1 MPRPS
6 PDFLFA
12 KFNHGYLG
20 TVASRTAGVPAE
32 ATVPLVLM
40 DDGKAER
47 LPCLLVAGMEDKDS
61 KTAVKRVVK
70 ITTMLFYRLKNQDA
84 DAPTDDASLLQVTTR
99 AQASEWMDAVESR
112 LCNLAA
118 LSAYIAT
125 QPEEMRSG
133 WSIMAYRPES
143 TESVK
148 RDKDDQGQSL
158 SCNVRICLA
167 WSASV

>member
-1 MPRPS
+1 MARPS

-12 KFNHGYLG
+12 KIVHGYLG
-20 TVASRTAGVPAE
+20 SAASQAAGVPAS
-32 ATVPLVLM
+32 VPLVLM

-61 KTAVKRVVK
+61 KTAARRVVK
-70 ITTMLFYRLKNQDA
+70 VTCMLFYRLQNQDA
-84 DAPTDDASLLQVTTR
+84 DAPTDAASRAQVTTR
-99 AQASEWMDAVESR
+99 QQASEWMDAIESR

-118 LSAYIAT
+118 LEAYLAT
-125 QPEEMRSG
+125 LSDAERSG
-133 WSIMAYRPES
+133 WSILAYRPES

-158 SCNVRICLA
+158 ACNVRICLA
-167 WSASV
+167 WSVAF

>member
-12 KFNHGYLG
+12 KFIHGYLG
-20 TVASRTAGVPAE
+20 TAASRTAGVPAE

-61 KTAVKRVVK
+61 KTAAKRVVN

-84 DAPTDDASLLQVTTR
+84 DAPTDEASLLQVTTR
-99 AQASEWMDAVESR
+99 EQASKWMDAIESR
-112 LCNLAA
+112 LCNRTALDAYLAA
-118 LSAYIAT
+118 LS
-125 QPEEMRSG
+125 EEDRSG
-133 WSIMAYRPES
+133 WTILSYRPEG
-143 TESVK
+143 TDSVK
-148 RDKDDQGQSL
+148 RDKDDANQTL
-158 SCNVRICLA
+158 ACNVRIHLA